1 MKAGVVS
8 LLLFLLSCT
17 HGLQR
22 GKDYFKEKVCNE
34 YNALGE
40 TNFRSISI
48 IINSRKYSNAT
59 FEQIISLVNDMLDL
73 AKKCCAAGA
82 DPDCYEN
89 ESTAFSEKS
98 CSPDAPFPR
107 HPGIA
112 GCCTQHGLDRK
123 LCLAALKHP
132 PKEFPT
138 YVEPSNEEICDAF
151 KKDPQG
157 FEERF
162 LADYSSDYSYAPL
175 PILQNSTMNYLSI
188 VRTCCASTQSNICFL
203 KERLQQKP
211 VQALTHLS
219 NKACALDALLGKN
232 KTKVSYLIKF
242 TQQTPSLSFDN
253 AIALAGEASE
263 ILSKCCTSLEESCFQ
278 NELKPHI
285 AHICNTACGGNER
298 LRSCCSSKDD
308 MGKYLCIYSLPWDKP
323 SQDSQA
329 ASSVDEGVCREDGEV
344 DIYRN
349 IYDMARIYTRAPEA
363 LLITLYSASQAAAA
377 NCCGLPDPK
386 ACFTEKVSK
395 TIAPLHA
402 LIEKGNEICG
412 EYTDHTYVEFL
423 KRLKANALTLF
434 PPGTLDAEDQASA
447 VVEQRTSYVTK
458 CCHLNA
464 PPMYCGIQVK
474 DPIATVCFLVDCI
487 ENES

>member
-1 MKAGVVS
+1 MKAQVVS
-8 LLLFLLSCT
+8 LLLLLFTCT

-48 IINSRKYSNAT
+48 VINSRKYSNAT
-59 FEQIISLVNDMLDL
+59 FEQILSLVNNMVDL

-98 CSPDAPFPR
+98 CRPDAPFPR

-112 GCCTQHGLDRK
+112 GCCTEQGLARK

-138 YVEPSNEEICDAF
+138 YVEPPNEEICDVF
-151 KKDPQG
+151 KRDPQG
-157 FEERF
+157 FEE
-162 LADYSSDYSYAPL
+162 
-175 PILQNSTMNYLSI
+175 
-188 VRTCCASTQSNICFL
+188 
-203 KERLQQKP
+203 
-211 VQALTHLS
+211 
-219 NKACALDALLGKN
+219 
-232 KTKVSYLIKF
+232 SYLIKF
-242 TQQTPSLSFDN
+242 TQQTPSLSFEN
-253 AIALAGEASE
+253 AISLAEEASE
-263 ILSKCCTSLEESCFQ
+263 ILSKCCASLEENCFQ
-278 NELKPHI
+278 NELKLHI

-298 LRSCCSSKDD
+298 LRTCCRSKDD
-308 MGKYLCIYSLPWDKP
+308 LGKYLCIYSLPWDKH
-323 SQDSQA
+323 SQA
-329 ASSVDEGVCREDGEV
+329 PQAPSSVDEGACREDGEV
-344 DIYRN
+344 DIYRY

-363 LLITLYSASQAAAA
+363 LLITLYSASQAATTD
-377 NCCGLPDPK
+377 CCSLPDPK
-386 ACFTEKVSK
+386 ACFAEKDLK
-395 TIAPLHA
+395 TIATLHA

-423 KRLKANALTLF
+423 KRLRANALNLL
-434 PPGTLDAEDQASA
+434 PPGTLDADDQVSA
-447 VVEQRTSYVTK
+447 LMEQRTSYVTK

-464 PPMYCGIQVK
+464 PPTYCGIQVK
-474 DPIATVCFLVDCI
+474 DQVSTICFLADCI
-487 ENES
+487 ENKS